1 MKRGRPIKG
10 FTLLES
16 LVAMVILALA
26 AGGLL
31 LPFTAAAQAQKEASG
46 QILAAKL
53 GSDLMEQ
60 IQNTDFAAVVG
71 TWDGYS
77 EPAGQVRNATGS
89 LFADPVY
96 KRFGRSVRCQTA
108 AASGMDMIWATV
120 TVTCDGRQML
130 KLYSLIGP

>member
-26 AGGLL
+26 AGGIL

-71 TWDGYS
+71 T
-77 EPAGQVRNATGS
+77 
-89 LFADPVY
+89 
-96 KRFGRSVRCQTA
+96 
-108 AASGMDMIWATV
+108 
-120 TVTCDGRQML
+120 
-130 KLYSLIGP
+130 